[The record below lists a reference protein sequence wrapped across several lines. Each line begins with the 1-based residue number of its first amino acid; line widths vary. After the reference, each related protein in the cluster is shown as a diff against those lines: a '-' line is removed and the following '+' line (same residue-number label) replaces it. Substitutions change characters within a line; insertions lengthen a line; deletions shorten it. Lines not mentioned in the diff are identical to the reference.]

1 MFSIWVMP
9 TVAVTAERLG
19 DIVVLVQFMGTFI
32 RWSVSTMRLSIA
44 LISAPKLTII
54 FNNASVFLF
63 FFMTI
68 TRLYHVRMT
77 TAMVR
82 TRTKVVE
89 TTGSQVVITEAGKEM
104 TVLTIINNLRKI
116 CANLFITDN
125 LQENH
130 VAWR

>member
-19 DIVVLVQFMGTFI
+19 GIVVLVQFMGTFI

-77 TAMVR
+77 TAMVK
-82 TRTKVVE
+82 TRTKVAE
-89 TTGSQVVITEAGKEM
+89 TTGS
-104 TVLTIINNLRKI
+104 
-116 CANLFITDN
+116 
-125 LQENH
+125 
-130 VAWR
+130 

>member
-19 DIVVLVQFMGTFI
+19 DIVVLVQFMGSFI

-63 FFMTI
+63 FFYDNYASLPWRDDNRDGQNENKSGRNDWFI
-68 TRLYHVRMT
+68 GRYHRS
-77 TAMVR
+77 R
-82 TRTKVVE
+82 QGNDR
-89 TTGSQVVITEAGKEM
+89 I
-104 TVLTIINNLRKI
+104 
-116 CANLFITDN
+116 DN
-125 LQENH
+125 H
-130 VAWR
+130 

>member
-77 TAMVR
+77 TAMVK
-82 TRTKVVE
+82 TRTKVAE
-89 TTGSQVVITEAGKEM
+89 TTGS
-104 TVLTIINNLRKI
+104 
-116 CANLFITDN
+116 
-125 LQENH
+125 
-130 VAWR
+130 